1 MPENGRLPVRL
12 KGVGDSLW
20 VTIDPAVSAEELKT
34 ALKNPFEKLKKLAVN
49 ARVVIDPQNGGG
61 RESDPLIEELGSYLK
76 ETFAVG
82 EVRTAPE
89 KADPPETSPLRET
102 PADPLS
108 DLRGDA
114 MIIAGRVRSGQKI
127 HAENHLVILG
137 DVNPGAEVIAG
148 GDIIILGGLRGTAV
162 AGQPDNEEAVIIALD
177 FRPTQ
182 IQIGGLAAASD
193 PNDAGR
199 GKFPEFAKIDGT
211 RIVILDYVN
220 ENPFRRLAPPE
231 KR

>member
-1 MPENGRLPVRL
+1 MPENGKLPVRL

-20 VTIDPAVSAEELKT
+20 VTVDPTVSAEELKA
-34 ALKNPFEKLKKLAVN
+34 ALKSPFEQLKQLAVN
-49 ARVVIDPQNGGG
+49 ARVVIDPQNGS
-61 RESDPLIEELGSYLK
+61 ESEPLIEELGRYLR

-82 EVRTAPE
+82 EVRAAPE
-89 KADPPETSPLRET
+89 KTERPEPSPQVPES

-114 MIIAGRVRSGQKI
+114 RVIAGRVRSGQKI

-182 IQIGGLAAASD
+182 IQIGDLAAAAD
-193 PNDAGR
+193 PNDSNR
-199 GKFPEFAKIDGT
+199 GKSPEFAKIEGT
-211 RIVILDYVN
+211 RIVILDYVKD
-220 ENPFRRLAPPE
+220 NPFRRLAPPE